1 MKLHYDDR
9 AEALNPKL
17 LRRLSVERVPEGKE
31 MEGWKMLAQW
41 PEHLLGFC
49 LALAG
54 AVVSFVAYVIVVPV
68 VQLLLMPFG
77 FALTY
82 TGGPCMDEIAEEQ
95 ADQEFLDVVQRA
107 FRAVIP
113 AFMPNYLKLSEP
125 ERQEIAKAWAECL
138 IEAIGE
144 QDIA

>member
-41 PEHLLGFC
+41 PEHLVGFC

-54 AVVSFVAYVIVVPV
+54 AVVSFVAYVIVVPL

-77 FALTY
+77 LALTY
-82 TGGPCMDEIAEEQ
+82 NEPGLDEIVEEQ
-95 ADQEFLDVVQRA
+95 ADQEFLDAVQRA

-144 QDIA
+144 QDTA